1 MSLPFKAYK
10 SEDGP
15 TSRRP
20 VPVVPLAQWKVRW
33 GFRCLLEKKMYFG
46 EPCVTTNQSI
56 SKSEDSPTS
65 RRPVPVV
72 PLAQ

>member
-1 MSLPFKAYK
+1 MYFWEPCVTTIQSISK

-33 GFRCLLEKKMYFG
+33 GFRCLLEKKNCILG
-46 EPCVTTNQSI
+46 N
-56 SKSEDSPTS
+56 
-65 RRPVPVV
+65 PVSLPFK
-72 PLAQ
+72 A